1 MDGSVVVV
9 VVVVARLLL
18 LLLLLLEEYD
28 VLFKL
33 ESMLVVEEELR
44 SLGRGAAWSP

>member
-1 MDGSVVVV
+1 MDDGRVVEVV
-9 VVVVARLLL
+9 VVVVAR

-33 ESMLVVEEELR
+33 QSMLVVEEELR
-44 SLGRGAAWSP
+44 SLGSGAAWSP